1 MIKKGD
7 YVTRNK
13 YNNDILFKVNKIV
26 NNKAILSGVDLRLY
40 ADADISDLRKSGVK
54 IEDVK
59 YEDNNLDRSNYY
71 YIPGIILHLDTDSDY
86 LEKCMNYYKS
96 KNIKCYG
103 YVFEASEFSK
113 KINEL
118 IIKHNPN
125 IVVITGHDAYYK
137 KKNDTSNLDNYQ
149 NSKNFVKAVKTA
161 RKYEKDQNK
170 LIIISGACQS
180 NYEEL
185 IRAGANFASSPK
197 RINIHALDPAIIA
210 SSVALSVNSK
220 SIDLLSVIEK
230 TKYGSDGIG
239 GIITNGTM
247 FVGYP

>member
-137 KKNDTSNLDNYQ
+137 KTNKYKNSNYFIDTIKSIR
-149 NSKNFVKAVKTA
+149 KNIRLHEQIAIVA
-161 RKYEKDQNK
+161 
-170 LIIISGACQS
+170 GACQS
-180 NYEEL
+180 DYEDL
-185 IRAGANFASSPK
+185 IKAGANFASSPK
-197 RINIHALDPAIIA
+197 RVNIHALDPAIIA
-210 SSVALSVNSK
+210 STIALTKTNTQINVPE
-220 SIDLLSVIEK
+220 LLEK
-230 TKYGSDGIG
+230 TKYGSNGMG
-239 GIITNGTM
+239 GIITNGLM
-247 FVGYP
+247 YVGYPR

>member
-137 KKNDTSNLDNYQ
+137 KTNKYKNSNYFIDTIKSIR
-149 NSKNFVKAVKTA
+149 KNIRLHEQIAIVA
-161 RKYEKDQNK
+161 
-170 LIIISGACQS
+170 GACQS
-180 NYEEL
+180 DYEAL
-185 IRAGANFASSPK
+185 IKAGANFASSPK

-210 SSVALSVNSK
+210 INLAFTEKDKDINL
-220 SIDLLSVIEK
+220 IDLLSK
-230 TKYGSDGIG
+230 TKYGKDGIG
-239 GIITNGTM
+239 GLKSKGM
-247 FVGYP
+247 MYVGYPR